1 MFSRGSKGNIGQ
13 KSNNHTR
20 WSMLDFALITNLK
33 IRSSLMLQL
42 NPNFVETEKTER
54 KKHTFV
60 SA

>member
-1 MFSRGSKGNIGQ
+1 MFSRGSKENIGQ

>member
-20 WSMLDFALITNLK
+20 WSMMDFAMTTNLK

-42 NPNFVETEKTER
+42 NPNFVET
-54 KKHTFV
+54 
-60 SA
+60 

>member
-1 MFSRGSKGNIGQ
+1 MFSRASKGNIGQ

-42 NPNFVETEKTER
+42 IPNFVETEKTER